1 MNEASLIQALQ
12 QADETAFRLLVET
25 YRNRVYHT
33 VLTILQD
40 AAEAEDAAQEVFIK
54 VFETI
59 QSFRGDAGLSTWIYR
74 IAVNKALDKL
84 RRKKRRAMLQSILPF
99 TQEAQSAAPFY
110 HPGVAMDRKEEAA
123 ALFKAI
129 SMLSARQQT
138 AFTLIKIQGMSYAEA
153 AFSMQLSVKAIESL
167 VSRAKQQMQKTLAAY
182 ETARKP

>member
-1 MNEASLIQALQ
+1 MNEASLIQALR
-12 QADETAFRLLVET
+12 QADETACRLLVET

-40 AAEAEDAAQEVFIK
+40 PAEAEDAAQEVFIK

-59 QSFRGDAGLSTWIYR
+59 HSFRGDAGLSTWIYR

-84 RRKKRRAMLQSILPF
+84 RRKKRRAFLQNILPV
-99 TQEAQSAAPFY
+99 TDSAQHTEPFY
-110 HPGVAMDRKEEAA
+110 HPGVAMDKKEEAA
-123 ALFKAI
+123 VLFKAV

-153 AFSMQLSVKAIESL
+153 AYSMELSVKAIESL

-182 ETARKP
+182 ETARRR

>member
-1 MNEASLIQALQ
+1 MNEASLIQALR

-33 VLTILQD
+33 VLSILQD
-40 AAEAEDAAQEVFIK
+40 ASEAEDAAQEVFIK

-59 QSFRGDAGLSTWIYR
+59 HSFRGDAGLATWIYR

-84 RRKKRRAMLQSILPF
+84 RRKKRRALLHSLLPIHEEM
-99 TQEAQSAAPFY
+99 QPPEPFY
-110 HPGVAMDRKEEAA
+110 HPGVAMDKKEEAA
-123 ALFKAI
+123 ALFKAVG
-129 SMLSARQQT
+129 MLSARQQT

-153 AFSMQLSVKAIESL
+153 AYTMNLSVKAIESL